1 LDLLQLATCN
11 VAKTGARAAEVVWCQ
26 LRQAKL
32 GRVVF
37 NNMPHHSVGYE
48 IAPGLPSS
56 ANTPKELSAGDAIR
70 GQPIVDHM
78 LYPTGN
84 RDSANVP
91 TFSCQVNYGPM
102 VFPTLEIIHLQFGQF
117 ASAQSAGQKY

>member
-11 VAKTGARAAEVVWCQ
+11 VAKTGARSTEVVWCQ

-32 GRVVF
+32 HRVVF

-48 IAPGLPSS
+48 ISPSLPSS
-56 ANTPKELSAGDAIR
+56 ANTPKELSAGDAR
-70 GQPIVDHM
+70 RSQPIVDGL
-78 LYPTGN
+78 LYPTRD

-91 TFSCQVNYGPM
+91 TFSCQVNYGPK
-102 VFPTLEIIHLQFGQF
+102 VFPTLQIIHLQFGQF